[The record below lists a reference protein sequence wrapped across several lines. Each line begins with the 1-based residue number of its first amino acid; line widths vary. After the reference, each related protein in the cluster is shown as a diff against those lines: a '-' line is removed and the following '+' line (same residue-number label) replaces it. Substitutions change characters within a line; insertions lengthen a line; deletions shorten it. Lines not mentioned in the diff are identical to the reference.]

1 MRSPNPPFRLFKTG
15 ARQLAIPFLLSLFLF
30 PACLSFPVRA
40 QATIGGEGSGIVN
53 ILLVGQDRRDG
64 EPVAR
69 SDSMILCTF
78 HKESKRLVMTSFL
91 RDLYVQIPGCQP
103 NRINAAYAAGGVSL
117 LNKTLTQNFGI
128 HIDGNVE
135 IDFSQ
140 FSGIIDLL
148 GGVRISLRADEAR
161 VITKETGYP
170 TSEGLQL
177 LNGEQAL
184 AYSRIRKLD
193 RDGDF
198 SRTDRQRK
206 VIRALLD
213 AYRNLPKKELLPLVT
228 KLLPLINT
236 DMSTPQLL
244 LCAMDILP
252 LLSQVE
258 IISQRIPAEG
268 TYTHTTVD
276 GMSVLSADMN
286 AARRMLEQTLLGN

>member
-1 MRSPNPPFRLFKTG
+1 MKASFSRFRPARALSAICILLLLF
-15 ARQLAIPFLLSLFLF
+15 SLT
-30 PACLSFPVRA
+30 PPVRA
-40 QATIGGEGSGIVN
+40 GETIGGNGSGLVS

-64 EPVAR
+64 DPVAR

-91 RDLYVQIPGCQP
+91 RDLYVQIPGCRP
-103 NRINAAYAAGGVSL
+103 NRINAAYAMGGAPL
-117 LNKTLTQNFGI
+117 LNKTLSQNFGI

-140 FSGIIDLL
+140 FAEIIDLL
-148 GGVRISLRADEAR
+148 GGVRLSLRADEAR
-161 VITKETGYP
+161 VIAAETGCP
-170 TSEGLQL
+170 TTEGVQT

-213 AYRNLPKKELLPLVT
+213 AYRNLPKKDLLPLVSR
-228 KLLPLINT
+228 LLPLIDT

-252 LLSQVE
+252 LLSQAE
-258 IISQRIPAEG
+258 IVSQRIPAEG
-268 TYTHTTVD
+268 TYTHKTID
-276 GMSVLSADMN
+276 GMSVLTADLD
-286 AARRMLEQTLLGN
+286 AARRMLRQSLLGN